1 MSNQVGFVNDPNN
14 KVALSSGAT
23 GTKIAPESLGD
34 IMRFGEIMSQS
45 DIALPKHLRGNIGAC
60 VAVAMQA
67 LEWGFNP
74 FQVGAKSYSVN
85 GTIAYEAQLIAAV
98 VNTRSGIQGRLK
110 YRYEGEGD
118 TLTCTV
124 TGILD
129 GEEFS
134 YTSPQVGKITTKNSP
149 LWKSDPQQQLGYFAA
164 RSWARRYVPEVLL
177 GVYDRE
183 EMAYS
188 EVKQE
193 REFVPVANPFANQP
207 AVSHDIET
215 GEIEEA
221 QFEAVV
227 ATTEQPETSH
237 TEPQSAIDAANAT
250 IERVELRGLIQR
262 LVGLIGSG
270 ADLVVA
276 TAQSVHAKGLIKS
289 EVAAAEARAITKL
302 FIALEKGAATRE
314 ETIQQA
320 CDAAGIDVAELEE
333 AE

>member
-1 MSNQVGFVNDPNN
+1 MTHQVGFVNDPNN
-14 KVALSSGAT
+14 KVAIKSGDT

-34 IMRFGEIMSQS
+34 IMRFGEIMAQS
-45 DIALPKHLRGNIGAC
+45 DIALPKHLRNNVGAC

-67 LEWGFNP
+67 LEWGMNP
-74 FQVGAKSYSVN
+74 FAVGSKSYSVN

-110 YRYEGEGD
+110 YRYEGSGD

-134 YTSPQVGKITTKNSP
+134 YTSPEMGKITTKNSP

-183 EMAYS
+183 EMRHS
-188 EVKQE
+188 EVNQPQ
-193 REFVPVANPFANQP
+193 EFVAVADPFASQP
-207 AVSHDIET
+207 SVSHDAVT
-215 GEIEEA
+215 GEIEDA
-221 QFEAVV
+221 QFEAVNTHQDS
-227 ATTEQPETSH
+227 AKKEHS
-237 TEPQSAIDAANAT
+237 EPYRAIDSANDA
-250 IERVELRGLIQR
+250 IERTELKNLIQASIK
-262 LVGLIGSG
+262 LIGEG
-270 ADLVVA
+270 GELMLAA
-276 TAQSVHAKGLIKS
+276 AQSINAKGLIKS
-289 EVAAAEARAITKL
+289 ASAKADARAVTKL
-302 FIALEKGAATRE
+302 FIALEKGVSTRD

-320 CDAAGIDVAELEE
+320 CSAAGIDVAELEE
-333 AE
+333 VE